1 MIYTEMTKK
10 AIRLIFEAHAG
21 QTDKCGL
28 PYVCH
33 PLHVAESMEDEVTC
47 TAALLHDVAED
58 TDITF
63 DDMRKMGFT
72 EEVIEILTYLTHDP
86 AVPYMDYI
94 RHIAESPAAVKVK
107 LADLAHNSDLTRID
121 HPTDKDYARVNK
133 YREAEKILREE
144 THG

>member
-1 MIYTEMTKK
+1 MIYTDMTIM

-47 TAALLHDVAED
+47 TAALLHDVVED

-63 DDMRKMGFT
+63 EDLAEMGFAP
-72 EEVIEILTYLTHDP
+72 EVIRILRLLTHDP
-86 AVPYMDYI
+86 AVPYMEYVHRIKED
-94 RHIAESPAAVKVK
+94 PQAVKVK
-107 LADLAHNSDLTRID
+107 LSDLRHNSDLTRID
-121 HPTDKDYARVNK
+121 HVTQKDLDRVKK
-133 YREAEKILREE
+133 YKEAMELLLDTEQE
-144 THG
+144 